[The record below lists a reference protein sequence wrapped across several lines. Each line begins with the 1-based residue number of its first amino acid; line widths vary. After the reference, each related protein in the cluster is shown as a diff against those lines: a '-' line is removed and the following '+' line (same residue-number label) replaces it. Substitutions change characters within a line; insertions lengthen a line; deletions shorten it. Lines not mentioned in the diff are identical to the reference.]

1 MPASSAV
8 ARTAATSPGPLV
20 VFEVLSE
27 ETELVD
33 RSDKR
38 REYQA
43 IPSLAH
49 YVLVSQ
55 DVLRPEIY
63 SRREGQWLFTELEG
77 SETVVTL
84 DPPGIEFPL
93 GELYVGLDLADADRD
108 ELSADVLT
116 GGDGGT
122 AARLPRRRR
131 RPSGPPAAAR
141 LDAAGGRHP
150 RTEKLLS
157 LLTER
162 RREKKPRSIVR
173 PV

>member
-1 MPASSAV
+1 
-8 ARTAATSPGPLV
+8 LV

-108 ELSADVLT
+108 ELSPT
-116 GGDGGT
+116 F
-122 AARLPRRRR
+122 
-131 RPSGPPAAAR
+131 
-141 LDAAGGRHP
+141 
-150 RTEKLLS
+150 
-157 LLTER
+157 
-162 RREKKPRSIVR
+162 
-173 PV
+173 